1 MCADPQSQR
10 CVDKQSHTVM
20 QSHIHT
26 VTQTCCTQDTQSSR
40 RTVTQRHTFH
50 FTSSHHWVVL
60 LMCVFTSTLGAP
72 GTGVKISSPL
82 EPELPYILGAGR
94 DPGKRLT
101 LTAALS
107 ARHTDAFT

>member
-10 CVDKQSHTVM
+10 CVEKQSHTVM
-20 QSHIHT
+20 QSHIHSHPDMLHT
-26 VTQTCCTQDTQSSR
+26 DTHSSR

-50 FTSSHHWVVL
+50 FASSHHWVVL
-60 LMCVFTSTLGAP
+60 LVCVFTSTLGAP

-94 DPGKRLT
+94 DPSKRLT